1 MDDLERESPREGKQT
16 TPKGLEIP
24 IPTRAEWEA
33 NLKKVAPPAE
43 HRTADA
49 EPDERGGE

>member
-1 MDDLERESPREGKQT
+1 MPESQDTEPTQT

-24 IPTRAEWEA
+24 VPTRAEWEA

-43 HRTADA
+43 GREATSNS
-49 EPDERGGE
+49 EGQNDE